1 MFRRNATD
9 IFLIIEEYTCHLYG
23 YKKEA
28 DIHDVIKTH
37 FKKKTKPKLSKKP
50 LECIKSIEPQTF
62 PECRDVLIQQIK
74 RSWFIAKLCTSASL
88 PHPTEDLAPIN
99 FGWILDGQF
108 LAIKWFE
115 GLQVPQELQNVDY
128 LSESDAE
135 ESNID
140 ELDDEDALEI
150 NNDEIGIAPI

>member
-1 MFRRNATD
+1 M
-9 IFLIIEEYTCHLYG
+9 
-23 YKKEA
+23 K
-28 DIHDVIKTH
+28 
-37 FKKKTKPKLSKKP
+37 KKKTTTTKLSKKP
-50 LECIKSIEPQTF
+50 LECIKPPTF

-74 RSWFIAKLCTSASL
+74 RSWFIAKLYKSASL
-88 PHPTEDLAPIN
+88 PYPTEDLTPID
-99 FGWILDGQF
+99 FGWILDGKF

-150 NNDEIGIAPI
+150 NNDEIGIAPFYEDSL